1 MKSARNKPKLMMD
14 LKAVSPEKLLQE
26 RLKFVL
32 SVVKTVL
39 VPAAKMD
46 SLLILI
52 LVSATNVL
60 LVALHVALQIK
71 TIVLFVCPVHIS

>member
-1 MKSARNKPKLMMD
+1 MMD

-26 RLKFVL
+26 RLKFAL

-46 SLLILI
+46 SLLILM
-52 LVSATNVL
+52 LVSATNAL
-60 LVALHVALQIK
+60 LVAQHVALQIK
-71 TIVLFVCPVHIS
+71 TIVLIVWPVHIS

>member
-1 MKSARNKPKLMMD
+1 MMD